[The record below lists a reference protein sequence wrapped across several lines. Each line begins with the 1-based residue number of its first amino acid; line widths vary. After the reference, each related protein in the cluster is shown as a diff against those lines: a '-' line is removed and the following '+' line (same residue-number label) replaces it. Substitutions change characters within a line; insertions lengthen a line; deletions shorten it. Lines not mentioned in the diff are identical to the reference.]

1 MTEQQT
7 HMSQIPA
14 GAGIA
19 ARAAWRPRTAPLAAG
34 VAFCSSVFTPTD
46 AGGTLIS
53 HRRPPIE

>member
-1 MTEQQT
+1 MIKQQT
-7 HMSQIPA
+7 HMSQVPA

-34 VAFCSSVFTPTD
+34 VAFCSSVFIATD
-46 AGGTLIS
+46 AGGTLTS